1 MSTADAPEA
10 PRPAPPQPAKTVWT
24 NADFDDLTWHDN
36 TIHALAVEPLPGNPG
51 RLLLDIDH
59 IVEGVRAYP
68 AEATLSFWIC
78 PATLVFSPAWDLVA
92 DTDMEGWG
100 FHLAADRRCW
110 PVTDIP
116 TPGQES
122 AVPCP
127 AGAGCRCPLAAAGR
141 VTCTSNPPSGPVRA
155 SAWPPCA

>member
-36 TIHALAVEPLPGNPG
+36 TIHALAVEPLPG

-59 IVEGVRAYP
+59 IVEGVRPDP

-78 PATLVFSPAWDLVA
+78 RPRGL
-92 DTDMEGWG
+92 
-100 FHLAADRRCW
+100 
-110 PVTDIP
+110 
-116 TPGQES
+116 
-122 AVPCP
+122 
-127 AGAGCRCPLAAAGR
+127 GR
-141 VTCTSNPPSGPVRA
+141 VP
-155 SAWPPCA
+155 